1 MTVEVRPGSRLLA
14 ALGLAGLAAGLH
26 GCVAIPA
33 GAALGGAF
41 SAGAGAAVHA
51 GKEYTRGGVV
61 YRTFTMPLPALRDV
75 LGDAL
80 ERMEIAI
87 IRDEPDGD
95 QRVLLAAARDREV
108 KLRLEPV
115 TRTVTQLRL
124 VVGKG
129 TFGKDRATATEIM
142 EQTERLVEARL
153 ETAVTKAARGNGASS
168 PARADRRS
176 RSARAA
182 P

>member
-1 MTVEVRPGSRLLA
+1 MPSRVRPRSRLVGALALA
-14 ALGLAGLAAGLH
+14 ALAAASH

-33 GAALGGAF
+33 ATALGGAF
-41 SAGAGAAVHA
+41 SAGAGAAVSA
-51 GKEYTRGGVV
+51 GKEYARGGVV
-61 YRTFTMPLPALRDV
+61 YRTFTMPLPALRDAV
-75 LGDAL
+75 GDAL
-80 ERMEIAI
+80 ARMEIATV
-87 IRDEPDGD
+87 RDEPDGD
-95 QRVLLAAARDREV
+95 DRVLLAAARDREV

-129 TFGKDRATATEIM
+129 TFGKDRATATEIV
-142 EQTERLVEARL
+142 EQTERVVEARL
-153 ETAVTKAARGNGASS
+153 EAAVTKAARGTGASS

-176 RSARAA
+176 RSPRAA